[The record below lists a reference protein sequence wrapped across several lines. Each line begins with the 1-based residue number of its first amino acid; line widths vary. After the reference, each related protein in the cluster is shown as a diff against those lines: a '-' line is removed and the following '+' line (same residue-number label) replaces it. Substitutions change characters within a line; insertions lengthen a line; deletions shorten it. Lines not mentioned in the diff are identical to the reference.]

1 MHRTPATPAVI
12 PIQYG
17 RHYDIIKRAIPEY
30 LIDASTEE
38 RAALRQRSALIP
50 ERYLR
55 ASPAQ
60 RRSIKPLL
68 QAVGLTFRQ
77 LEKSLDD
84 LPSLEAFAQSL
95 LDAALNDASR
105 WMPMDQVFVQLT
117 ILTENILG
125 SGASGYRLQ
134 TLTLLQ
140 AALYNFEEYEP
151 FTSGSLTTWPDQ
163 YGHSE
168 LYNTLLTFEQFVS
181 LCRTLDIGRQYQE
194 ALSAFIEP
202 VTSLYIAHQ
211 QALLAFDTH
220 MALLNGDID
229 ANAHALRMRD
239 AKGER
244 DWQQQAAD
252 MRARLLAKARD
263 MAQPSASADAEK
275 RIERYWHDY
284 KHGLFTDNLAAII
297 VSPLSDTTEAMLVAH
312 LLGDP
317 LEGYVEWSKTDQ
329 AAAWAHI
336 NDVLD
341 HLAMS
346 TARSVSPVIEK
357 LKALILP
364 DGRQCLWN
372 TDLTPYRQAIT
383 LEPVS
388 TPDANGLYLIKGRY
402 VLPHE
407 GQHYVLQKDIFG
419 AHYRALHPTRPDA
432 YQSVFR
438 YNGSGVWVHEGEQ
451 PLTWNRQTLMR
462 RLGPSV
468 HGIADEQLEQI
479 LQVSGVEE
487 DDVRRLYVEN
497 EPTPGLLVESIWQFK
512 VHAQAQTLIAQVKA
526 GGVLSDDGMYCAPFT
541 VELEGWPAAKALEI
555 PLLTASS
562 VRYGSAQATGV
573 DLITI
578 SSSEVMNGE
587 LPGKV
592 VDALDQ
598 QHLETIFGEPVP
610 AQREQRLKLFQV
622 KLGEKMEKNIQR
634 IVDSLYG
641 ASRLSDSPLRPTI
654 ESRLWY
660 RPYLLAFE
668 HRPGYPLFEP
678 VVADQLSTHEQLRGR
693 YKDLYPFAESI
704 MIDIALD
711 VLGDKNPAGWVKN
724 IEDAFNALE
733 TTLNHWVF
741 SPLESTAQAVD
752 SRLRI
757 SESLKQIWRHTAA
770 QHNGKG
776 VVLQLEGQD
785 IGPLLESLPPL
796 NTHFLHVSKIV
807 LANTALTDAID
818 AFLSC
823 FPNLRELDLQSNELT
838 RLPAAIARMPELES
852 LDLGGNKIS
861 LTPESVGWLKGR
873 ALMRQLT
880 LDGSRLGLSPDIGN
894 MPLLARLS
902 LAGCG
907 LQHWPTGLFDQQ
919 RPAGFVLLLDD
930 NPLSHSPEAGA
941 SADNIRL
948 LARTHLSLDKVSD
961 TVKEHINELRG
972 FSLINLALRLPR
984 AVSPEWTVGLSA
996 GQAVINQALW
1006 RRVELTAGSTAL
1018 FAVISDQAVL
1028 MPTRSNAFKVSLRT
1042 NVWRM
1047 LQAMDESPA
1056 LRHTLFEMARAP
1068 VTCVDANA
1076 QLFNALGGE
1085 VLRYEASRAA
1095 SESLVRRQMIDL
1107 ARGKARLDQLGRI
1120 ARARVVELQKDFRPP
1135 KEGKIDEVAIYL
1147 DYTTQLAERLAL
1159 PWSLPDTRMTS
1170 RDVSLARIKSAYQTV
1185 IETEQGAGLRD
1196 QISEQPGWREYL
1208 ESEYWSEFDQIRR
1221 KLLAAQRSR
1230 PGGQTSVAERDAKL
1244 RSIGMEYQQRVQT
1257 LTQQMLD
1264 SDAESALKT
1273 ALKTENNAAP

>member
-60 RRSIKPLL
+60 RRSLKPLL

-194 ALSAFIEP
+194 ALSVFIEP

-346 TARSVSPVIEK
+346 TAGSVSPVIEK

-364 DGRQCLWN
+364 DGRQCLWS
-372 TDLTPYRQAIT
+372 TDLTPYQQAIT
-383 LEPVS
+383 LEPAS
-388 TPDANGLYLIKGRY
+388 PPDANGLYLIKDRY

-407 GQHYVLQKDIFG
+407 GQHYVLQKDASG
-419 AHYRALHPTRPDA
+419 PHYRALHPTRPDA
-432 YQSVFR
+432 YQPVFR
-438 YNGSGVWVHEGEQ
+438 YNGHGVWVHEGEQ

-468 HGIADEQLEQI
+468 QGIADEQLEQI

-497 EPTPGLLVESIWQFK
+497 EPTPALLVESIWQFK
-512 VHAQAQTLIAQVKA
+512 VHAKT
-526 GGVLSDDGMYCAPFT
+526 
-541 VELEGWPAAKALEI
+541 LEI
-555 PLLTASS
+555 
-562 VRYGSAQATGV
+562 
-573 DLITI
+573 
-578 SSSEVMNGE
+578 
-587 LPGKV
+587 
-592 VDALDQ
+592 
-598 QHLETIFGEPVP
+598 
-610 AQREQRLKLFQV
+610 
-622 KLGEKMEKNIQR
+622 
-634 IVDSLYG
+634 
-641 ASRLSDSPLRPTI
+641 PLRPTI
-654 ESRLWY
+654 DSRLWY
-660 RPYLLAFE
+660 RPYLRAFE

-678 VVADQLSTHEQLRGR
+678 VAADQLSAHDQLRGR

-704 MIDIALD
+704 MIDIVLD
-711 VLGDKNPAGWVKN
+711 VLGDKNPAGWIKGN
-724 IEDAFNALE
+724 EDEFNTLE
-733 TTLNHWVF
+733 TALNNWVF
-741 SPLESTAQAVD
+741 SPLDSAAQPVD

-757 SESLKQIWRHTAA
+757 SECLKQIWRHTAA
-770 QHNGKG
+770 EHNGKG

-796 NTHFLHVSKIV
+796 NMYFLHVSKIV

-818 AFLSC
+818 TFLSC
-823 FPNLRELDLQSNELT
+823 FPNLRELDLQSNTLT

-852 LDLGGNKIS
+852 LDLGGNKIK
-861 LTPESVGWLKGR
+861 LTAESVGWLKGR

-948 LARTHLSLDKVSD
+948 LARTHLSLDKVSEA
-961 TVKEHINELRG
+961 VKEHINELRG

-1006 RRVELTAGSTAL
+1006 RRVELAAGSTAL

-1159 PWSLPDTRMTS
+1159 PWPLSGTRLTS
-1170 RDVSLARIKSAYQTV
+1170 RDVTLGRLKNTCVTV
-1185 IETEQGAGLRD
+1185 LEAEQGTGLRD

-1244 RSIGMEYQQRVQT
+1244 RSIGVEYQQLVQT

-1264 SDAESALKT
+1264 SDAEPALKT
-1273 ALKTENNAAP
+1273 ALKIENNAAP

>member
-30 LIDASTEE
+30 LIDASPEE

-50 ERYLR
+50 DRYFH

-60 RRSIKPLL
+60 RRSLKPLL

-84 LPSLEAFAQSL
+84 FPSLEAFAQPL

-117 ILTENILG
+117 IVTENIFG
-125 SGASGYRLQ
+125 SGAPGYRLQ

-140 AALYNFEEYEP
+140 AALYNFEEHEP
-151 FTSGSLTTWPDQ
+151 LTSGSLMTRPDQ
-163 YGHSE
+163 YGGSE
-168 LYNTLLTFEQFVS
+168 PYNTQLTFEQFVS

-202 VTSLYIAHQ
+202 VTPLYIAHQ

-229 ANAHALRMRD
+229 ANAHALLMRD
-239 AKGER
+239 AKGAR
-244 DWQQQAAD
+244 DWPQQAGD

-263 MAQPSASADAEK
+263 MAQPSASANAEK
-275 RIERYWHDY
+275 RIERYWYDY
-284 KHGLFTDNLAAII
+284 EHGLFTDNLAEII

-341 HLAMS
+341 HLVMPS
-346 TARSVSPVIEK
+346 ARSVSPVIEK

-364 DGRQCLWN
+364 DGRQCLWS

-383 LEPVS
+383 LAPAS
-388 TPDANGLYLIKGRY
+388 TPDANGLYLIKDRY

-407 GQHYVLQKDIFG
+407 GQHYVLQKDASG
-419 AHYRALHPTRPDA
+419 PHYRALHPTRPDA
-432 YQSVFR
+432 YQPVFR
-438 YNGSGVWVHEGEQ
+438 YNGHGVWVHEGEQ

-468 HGIADEQLEQI
+468 QGIADEQLEQI

-487 DDVRRLYVEN
+487 DDLRRLYVEN
-497 EPTPGLLVESIWQFK
+497 EPTPAMLVDSIWQFK
-512 VHAQAQTLIAQVKA
+512 VHAKT
-526 GGVLSDDGMYCAPFT
+526 
-541 VELEGWPAAKALEI
+541 LEI
-555 PLLTASS
+555 
-562 VRYGSAQATGV
+562 
-573 DLITI
+573 
-578 SSSEVMNGE
+578 
-587 LPGKV
+587 
-592 VDALDQ
+592 
-598 QHLETIFGEPVP
+598 
-610 AQREQRLKLFQV
+610 
-622 KLGEKMEKNIQR
+622 
-634 IVDSLYG
+634 
-641 ASRLSDSPLRPTI
+641 PLRPTI

-660 RPYLLAFE
+660 RPYLRAFE
-668 HRPGYPLFEP
+668 HRPGYPQFEP
-678 VVADQLSTHEQLRGR
+678 VAADERSAHEQLRGR

-704 MIDIALD
+704 MIDIVLGA
-711 VLGDKNPAGWVKN
+711 LGDKNPAAWIKGN
-724 IEDAFNALE
+724 EDEFNTLE
-733 TTLNHWVF
+733 TTLNNWLF
-741 SPLESTAQAVD
+741 SPLDSAAQTLD
-752 SRLRI
+752 SRFRI

-796 NTHFLHVSKIV
+796 NTRFLHVSKIV
-807 LANTALTDAID
+807 LANTALTDAIGT
-818 AFLSC
+818 FLTC
-823 FPNLRELDLQSNELT
+823 FPNLRELDLQSNKLT
-838 RLPAAIARMPELES
+838 RLPAAIAGMPDLES
-852 LDLGGNKIS
+852 LDLAGNSIK
-861 LTPESVGWLKGR
+861 LTSKSVGWLKGR
-873 ALMRQLT
+873 ALMRELT
-880 LDGSRLGLSPDIGN
+880 LDGSPLGLSPDIGS
-894 MPLLARLS
+894 MPLLARIS
-902 LAGCG
+902 LVGCG
-907 LQHWPTGLFDQQ
+907 LEHWPAGLFDQQ
-919 RPAGFVLLLDD
+919 RPAGFLLLLDD
-930 NPLSHSPEAGA
+930 NPLIQNPETGL

-948 LARTHLSLDKVSD
+948 LARTHLTLETVSEA
-961 TVKEHINELRG
+961 VKEYVNELRD
-972 FSLINLALRLPR
+972 FLLINLPRRLPR
-984 AVSPEWTVGLSA
+984 AVSPEWTVDLSA
-996 GQAVINQALW
+996 GQTVIQQALW
-1006 RRVELTAGSTAL
+1006 RRVELAAGSTAL

-1076 QLFNALGGE
+1076 QLFNALGAE

-1095 SESLVRRQMIDL
+1095 SESQVRRQMIDL

-1159 PWSLPDTRMTS
+1159 PWPLSGTRLTS
-1170 RDVSLARIKSAYQTV
+1170 RDVTLGRLKNTCATV
-1185 IETEQGAGLRD
+1185 LEAEQGTGLRD

-1221 KLLAAQRSR
+1221 KLHAAQRSR
-1230 PGGQTSVAERDAKL
+1230 PVGQTSVAEWDAKL
-1244 RSIGMEYQQRVQT
+1244 RSIGVEYQQLVQT

-1273 ALKTENNAAP
+1273 ALKIENNAAP

>member
-30 LIDASTEE
+30 LIDASPEE

-50 ERYLR
+50 DRYFH

-60 RRSIKPLL
+60 RRSLKPLL

-84 LPSLEAFAQSL
+84 FPSLEAFAQPL

-117 ILTENILG
+117 IATENIFG
-125 SGASGYRLQ
+125 SGAPGYRLQ

-140 AALYNFEEYEP
+140 AALYNFEEHEP
-151 FTSGSLTTWPDQ
+151 LTSGSLMTRPDQ
-163 YGHSE
+163 YGGSE
-168 LYNTLLTFEQFVS
+168 PYNTQLTFEQFVS

-202 VTSLYIAHQ
+202 VTPLYIAHQ

-229 ANAHALRMRD
+229 ANAHALLMRD
-239 AKGER
+239 AKGAR
-244 DWQQQAAD
+244 DWPQQAGD

-263 MAQPSASADAEK
+263 MAQPSASANAEK
-275 RIERYWHDY
+275 RIERYWYDY
-284 KHGLFTDNLAAII
+284 EHGLFTDNLAAII
-297 VSPLSDTTEAMLVAH
+297 VSPLSDTTGAMLVAH

-317 LEGYVEWSKTDQ
+317 LEGYVEWSKPDQ

-341 HLAMS
+341 HLAMP

-364 DGRQCLWN
+364 DGRQCLWS

-383 LEPVS
+383 LAPAS
-388 TPDANGLYLIKGRY
+388 TPDANGLYLIKDRY

-407 GQHYVLQKDIFG
+407 GQHYVLQKDASG
-419 AHYRALHPTRPDA
+419 PHYRALHPTRPDA
-432 YQSVFR
+432 YQPVFR
-438 YNGSGVWVHEGEQ
+438 YNGHGVWVHEGEQ

-468 HGIADEQLEQI
+468 QGIADEQLEQI

-487 DDVRRLYVEN
+487 DDLRRLYVEN
-497 EPTPGLLVESIWQFK
+497 EPTPAMLVDSIRQFK
-512 VHAQAQTLIAQVKA
+512 ARAQAQTLIAQVKA
-526 GGVLSDDGMYCAPFT
+526 GGVLSNDGMYCAAFT

-555 PLLTASS
+555 ALLTSSS

-573 DLITI
+573 DVITI

-654 ESRLWY
+654 ESRLWF
-660 RPYLLAFE
+660 RPYLRTFE
-668 HRPGYPLFEP
+668 YRAGYPLFEP
-678 VVADQLSTHEQLRGR
+678 VAAGQLSAGDPLRGR

-704 MIDIALD
+704 MIDIVLGA
-711 VLGDKNPAGWVKN
+711 LGDKNPAGWIKGN
-724 IEDAFNALE
+724 EDEFNTLE
-733 TTLNHWVF
+733 TTLNNWLF
-741 SPLESTAQAVD
+741 SPLDSAAQTLD
-752 SRLRI
+752 SRFRI

-796 NTHFLHVSKIV
+796 NTRFLHVSKIV
-807 LANTALTDAID
+807 LANTALTDAIGT
-818 AFLSC
+818 FLTC
-823 FPNLRELDLQSNELT
+823 FPNLRELDLQSNKLT
-838 RLPAAIARMPELES
+838 RLPAAIAGMPDLES
-852 LDLGGNKIS
+852 LDLAGNSIK
-861 LTPESVGWLKGR
+861 LTSKSVGWLKGR
-873 ALMRQLT
+873 ALMRELT
-880 LDGSRLGLSPDIGN
+880 LDGSPLGLSPDIGS
-894 MPLLARLS
+894 MPLLARIS
-902 LAGCG
+902 LVGCG
-907 LQHWPTGLFDQQ
+907 LEHWPAGLFDQQ
-919 RPAGFVLLLDD
+919 RPAGFLLLLDD
-930 NPLSHSPEAGA
+930 NPLIQNPETGL

-948 LARTHLSLDKVSD
+948 LARTHLTLEKVSEA
-961 TVKEHINELRG
+961 VKEYVNELRD
-972 FSLINLALRLPR
+972 FLLINLPRRLPR
-984 AVSPEWTVGLSA
+984 AVSPEWSVDLSA
-996 GQAVINQALW
+996 GQTVIQQALW
-1006 RRVELTAGSTAL
+1006 RRVELAAGSTAL
-1018 FAVISDQAVL
+1018 FEVISDQAAL
-1028 MPTRSNAFKVSLRT
+1028 IPTRSNAFTVALRSH
-1042 NVWRM
+1042 VWRM

-1056 LRHTLFEMARAP
+1056 LRCTLFEMARAP
-1068 VTCVDANA
+1068 VTCVDADA

-1107 ARGKARLDQLGRI
+1107 ARGRARLNQLGRI
-1120 ARARVVELQKDFRPP
+1120 ARARVVELQKNFRPP
-1135 KEGKIDEVAIYL
+1135 KEGKIDEVAIYR

-1170 RDVSLARIKSAYQTV
+1170 RDVSLARIENAYQTV
-1185 IETEQGAGLRD
+1185 IETEQGTGLRD

-1221 KLLAAQRSR
+1221 KLHAAQRSR
-1230 PGGQTSVAERDAKL
+1230 PVGQTSVAERDAKL
-1244 RSIGMEYQQRVQT
+1244 RSIGVEYQQLVQT
-1257 LTQQMLD
+1257 LTQQMLA

-1273 ALKTENNAAP
+1273 ALKIENNAAP